1 MLLYI
6 LRHADAET
14 EAARDD
20 DRRLSEKGQE
30 QAKQVARFCKKHA
43 LQPSLILSSPLP
55 RAHETADPVAA
66 ALKVELVIAPWLS
79 SGMMPSTAVEELKA
93 YRAHP
98 CIMITGHEPD
108 LSALIA
114 HFTGLPS
121 PALLHI
127 RKASLTALHLEVVRA
142 GAGRLEFSIPC
153 KLMS

>member
-1 MLLYI
+1 MLLYL
-6 LRHADAET
+6 LRHADADT

-20 DRRLSEKGQE
+20 DRRLSDKGRD
-30 QAKQVARFCKKHA
+30 QAKQVAHFCKEHK

-55 RAHETADPVAA
+55 RAHETAEPVAA
-66 ALKVELVIAPWLS
+66 ALKVEVVVVPWLS
-79 SGMMPSTAVEELKA
+79 SGMMPTTGMEELKA

-98 CIMITGHEPD
+98 CVMIVGHEPD

-127 RKASLTALHLEVVRA
+127 RKASLTAVHLDVVRA

-153 KLMS
+153 KLM

>member
-6 LRHADAET
+6 LRHADADT

-20 DRRLSEKGQE
+20 DRRLSEKGRE
-30 QAKQVARFCKKHA
+30 QAKQVAHFCKKHG

-55 RAHETADPVAA
+55 RAHETAEPVAA
-66 ALKVELVIAPWLS
+66 ALRVEVVIAPWLT
-79 SGMMPSTAVEELKA
+79 SGMTPTTGVEELKA
-93 YRAHP
+93 HRAHP
-98 CIMITGHEPD
+98 CVMIVGHEPD

-121 PALLHI
+121 PALVHI
-127 RKASLTALHLEVVRA
+127 RKASLTALHLDVVRA
-142 GAGRLEFSIPC
+142 GAGRLEFSLPC